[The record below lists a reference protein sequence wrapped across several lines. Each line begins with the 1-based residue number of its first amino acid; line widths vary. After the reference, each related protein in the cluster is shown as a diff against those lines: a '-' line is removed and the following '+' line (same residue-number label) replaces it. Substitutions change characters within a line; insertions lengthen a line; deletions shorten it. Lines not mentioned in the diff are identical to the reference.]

1 MVVARRVQGKA
12 LNPTHRLV
20 PWMDMLVARPL
31 PSAANILWSRPG
43 FLIRRLHQI
52 HSAMFM
58 DACREF
64 GMTPLQYSVLSVV
77 AEHPG
82 LDQAS
87 LAQEVGIDRSNAAD
101 VMQRLQRAGLIRRE
115 AGTRDRR
122 TKSTFLTDEGTALLE
137 RIDPIAREAHS
148 ALVETLPDRERNRF
162 VTLLQQLVSDKN
174 DLGRAP
180 LKIE

>member
-1 MVVARRVQGKA
+1 VSRS
-12 LNPTHRLV
+12 T
-20 PWMDMLVARPL
+20 
-31 PSAANILWSRPG
+31 PSRANILWSRPG

-58 DACREF
+58 DACRDF
-64 GMTPLQYSVLSVV
+64 GITPLQYSVLSVV
-77 AEHPG
+77 GEHPG

-87 LAQEVGIDRSNAAD
+87 LAHETGIDRSNAAD

-115 AGTRDRR
+115 PGAHDRR
-122 TKSTFLTDEGTALLE
+122 TKATFLTEAGRVLLD
-137 RIDPIAREAHS
+137 RLDPIALAAHD
-148 ALVETLPDRERNRF
+148 ALIEDLPQRDRMRF
-162 VTLLQQLVSDKN
+162 MTLLQRLVATKN